1 MTFSSCPGNVLLP
14 RRAEGGKTET
24 QWALDWTRFGFT
36 IRDTSDFLNGQN
48 TGDGIVGKEKDGKAG
63 KVKLDIVSCY
73 KRNKLQRYFL
83 SIFPLLNLI

>member
-48 TGDGIVGKEKDGKAG
+48 TGDGDGIVGKGEDGKAG
-63 KVKLDIVSCY
+63 KVKEETPGL
-73 KRNKLQRYFL
+73 FL
-83 SIFPLLNLI
+83 KHISTSEFNLTLMHF